1 MMVVL
6 EPLKMVMAAA
16 EAAVAVEH
24 PAVLVEPKV
33 KIIPMGVELDL
44 VEQVQGI
51 LLKLL
56 YWVLDGYMMGMD
68 MDILNIRDILQ
79 PK

>member
-1 MMVVL
+1 MVVR

-16 EAAVAVEH
+16 VAAVVVEH
-24 PAVLVEPKV
+24 LAVLVDPKV

-56 YWVLDGYMMGMD
+56 YWVLD
-68 MDILNIRDILQ
+68 
-79 PK
+79 